1 MTTGTLKHRRG
12 GQPGA
17 SLIWQNAGVTSREI
31 AGIAGAQRV
40 ARAVVHD
47 VADTVTAG
55 DTERGVAER
64 LEAAFIRAGVRAW
77 FHTPYAWFGER
88 TRFAGFHHWEPDA
101 LPGERRLA
109 EREMFI
115 LDAAPMVEGHPAD
128 YAYSGAL
135 GPNAEHFEMRQALET
150 LKAGIVRWSRTATTG
165 AELFEAT
172 GAAVR
177 DAGFEVVHHLYPAAV
192 LGHRFDGLPRWMQ
205 RLPRIGWGFQPSL
218 IAGYAVALF
227 RHALTGTRYPFI
239 NDVSRERPQGIFA
252 IEPHLA
258 RRDCGAKFESILV
271 VDGDETRW
279 LDPGLFG
286 EVEG

>member
-1 MTTGTLKHRRG
+1 MR
-12 GQPGA
+12 
-17 SLIWQNAGVTSREI
+17 SSEI
-31 AGIAGAQRV
+31 AGIAEAQRV
-40 ARAVVHD
+40 ARAVIHD
-47 VADTVTAG
+47 VAETVAAG
-55 DTERGVAER
+55 ETERAVAQR
-64 LEAAFIRAGVRAW
+64 LEAGFARAGVRAW

-109 EREMFI
+109 EGEMLI
-115 LDAAPMVEGHPAD
+115 LDAAPIVEGHPAD

-135 GPNAEHFEMRQALET
+135 GTNAEHLEMRRALAA
-150 LKAGIVRWSRTATTG
+150 LKSRIVERARTATTG

-192 LGHRFDGLPRWMQ
+192 LGHRFDGLPRWTK
-205 RLPRIGWGFQPSL
+205 RLPRVGWGFQPPL
-218 IAGYAVALF
+218 VAGYALALF

-239 NDVSRERPQGIFA
+239 NDVSRERPRGIFA

-286 EVEG
+286 DVVG